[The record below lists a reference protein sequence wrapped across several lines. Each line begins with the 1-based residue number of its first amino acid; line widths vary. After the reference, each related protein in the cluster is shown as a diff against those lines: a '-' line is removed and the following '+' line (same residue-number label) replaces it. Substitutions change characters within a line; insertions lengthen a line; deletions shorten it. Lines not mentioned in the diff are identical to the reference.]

1 MSGGT
6 FSILPAPFVLAD
18 GRGGAEPLRGQIEFR
33 LAHAALPEDS
43 GVTVTGPVVVDLDA
57 EGRVPDGTVL
67 PAWEGATCLVVP
79 RVRIGEHGR
88 DLRLVPFSVPAEPGT
103 VVALADHVTL
113 RRDPSAGTVYVRGP
127 RGEFLEEDRHL
138 FEAARAEAVG
148 AAHDAAAA
156 AGEAHVAM
164 QVTVARVEDAEDAA
178 VEAADSA
185 ARADAART
193 GAEAAAQS
201 AVSVVGGAD
210 DARVAAEAAAGAAS
224 SSATEAGEARDGAAA
239 HESRVEALAEE
250 ASGSAVDA
258 EAAAEAAAG
267 SATAAGASASA
278 AETHAGEASASAT
291 AAHGHAQTAE
301 GAAGAAEAAAGRAE
315 TAEESAQRAADAAD
329 GSAAAAAAEHSAL
342 TAAIAAGDYRGV
354 GIEAVENEP
363 GGDTATVR
371 YTDGNTSA
379 LPLPPGPPPLA
390 EWDGPHLVVGGQR
403 SPDLTGPP
411 SLVPGPPGAV
421 PTAADYAIVGPGR
434 PDVPA
439 STGDLVTASTPI
451 GATYTSTDGAGV
463 GAFVWRKRPDG
474 SWQVVDGDT
483 GWRDI
488 TGEVEY
494 EDTPL
499 NPWTL
504 SYRLRDTGM
513 TVMLRTTWLGGLGAP
528 SIPSGTILWTPPAA
542 LEMSGSPKAP
552 GVRNGK
558 GVTVPVVDTQTGT
571 PKGGIVLAYRNDSGD
586 ARFQNIALVGG
597 SLEGR
602 GVATLEYMHTS
613 WPNALPGTN

>member
-43 GVTVTGPVVVDLDA
+43 GVAVTGPVVVDLDA
-57 EGRVPDGTVL
+57 EGRIPDGTVL

-88 DLRLVPFSVPAEPGT
+88 DLRLVPFSVPAEPDT

-127 RGEFLEEDRHL
+127 RGEFLDEDRHL
-138 FEAARAEAVG
+138 FEEARTAAVE

-156 AGEAHVAM
+156 AGDAHVAM
-164 QVTVARVEDAEDAA
+164 QVTVARVEDAADSA

-185 ARADAART
+185 ALAEAART
-193 GAEAAAQS
+193 GAEEAAQS

-210 DARVAAEAAAGAAS
+210 DARAAAEAAAGAAS
-224 SSATEAGEARDGAAA
+224 SSATAASSSAAAAASSATEAGEARDGAAA
-239 HESRVEALAEE
+239 HESRVEDLAEE
-250 ASGSAVDA
+250 ASGSAADA
-258 EAAAEAAAG
+258 TAAAEAADG

-278 AETHAGEASASAT
+278 AAGDAGDASASAT

-301 GAAGAAEAAAGRAE
+301 GAASDAAAAAGRAE
-315 TAEESAQRAADAAD
+315 AAEESARRAADDAD
-329 GSAAAAAAEHSAL
+329 GSATAAAAEHSAL

-390 EWDGPHLVVGGQR
+390 EWDGAHLVVGGQR

-439 STGDLVTASTPI
+439 STGDLVTAATPV

-474 SWQVVDGDT
+474 TWEVVDGDT
-483 GWRDI
+483 GKRAIPTLIDQIPTLYLRRIGWTVWVEWPRAQNSNQLADRTSLVSISSIGGERGGFGFPAATPILLQSAVDGGSAAALIYDPSRLALDIRI
-488 TGEVEY
+488 TGS
-494 EDTPL
+494 TAPKWL
-499 NPWTL
+499 AANASITTTNPW
-504 SYRLRDTGM
+504 
-513 TVMLRTTWLGGLGAP
+513 P
-528 SIPSGTILWTPPAA
+528 ST
-542 LEMSGSPKAP
+542 
-552 GVRNGK
+552 
-558 GVTVPVVDTQTGT
+558 
-571 PKGGIVLAYRNDSGD
+571 
-586 ARFQNIALVGG
+586 
-597 SLEGR
+597 
-602 GVATLEYMHTS
+602 
-613 WPNALPGTN
+613 LPGTLA